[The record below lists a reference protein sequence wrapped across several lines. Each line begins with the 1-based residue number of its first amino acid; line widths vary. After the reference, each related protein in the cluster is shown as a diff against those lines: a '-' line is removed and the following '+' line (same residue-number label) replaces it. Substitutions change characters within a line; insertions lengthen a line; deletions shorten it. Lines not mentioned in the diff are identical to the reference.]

1 VGYQGKV
8 ETVVPTLHDWAR
20 LGVDVLVAGPNPM
33 IATTVTNLAG
43 IGVPLDKI
51 HFDQYDAAA

>member
-1 VGYQGKV
+1 
-8 ETVVPTLHDWAR
+8 

-43 IGVPLDKI
+43 IGIPLGKI
-51 HFDQYDAAA
+51 HFDQYEAAA